1 MQITLQVNG
10 MTCDH
15 CEKAVRGALEE
26 LNGVQGSEVDINS
39 GRVVVMYDDSLVTK
53 DEMTEAIEEQGYDVV
68 A

>member
-15 CEKAVRGALEE
+15 CERAVKGALED
-26 LNGVQGSEVDINS
+26 LNGIQGSEVDVNS
-39 GRVVVMYDDSLVTK
+39 GRVVVMYDDSLVSK
-53 DEMTEAIEEQGYDVV
+53 EDMKKAIEEQGYEVV

>member
-26 LNGVQGSEVDINS
+26 LNGVQGSEVDVNS